1 LYEKKIIS
9 QSLSGSLGRQE
20 GFIQGAI
27 LFGIALLTAVIGG
40 FAMANRTPTSQTTT
54 EQAKVNASVFLKQA
68 ADLSE
73 GVARFAFD
81 GGSVAAM
88 TFDNASG
95 GLFETSKQYALVQR
109 GPAGAYGGTP
119 TNVNSATQAGSYAL
133 KKNVLVPSVG
143 TTADDTV
150 VSTVFTDVNTCR
162 RINNMLYGTSI
173 TAAPPDGVGTA
184 TAWAIGAGA
193 VDLSTSGDAATISG
207 WSEGCLTTATAG
219 SYVYFKVVKES

>member
-1 LYEKKIIS
+1 MKKNIIS
-9 QSLSGSLGRQE
+9 RSLSSVPSQQE

-54 EQAKVNASVFLKQA
+54 EQAKVNASVFLKQG

-73 GVARFAFD
+73 GVARLAFD
-81 GGSVAAM
+81 GGSVSTM
-88 TFDNASG
+88 TFDTNSG
-95 GLFETSKQYALVQR
+95 GLFEPARQYALVQR
-109 GPAGAYGGTP
+109 GPAAAYGGTP

-133 KKNVLVPSVG
+133 KSNVKVPNVG
-143 TTADDTV
+143 TTSDDTI
-150 VSTVFTDVNTCR
+150 VSTVFTDVGTCR
-162 RINNMLYGTSI
+162 RINNMLYGIAI

-184 TAWAIGAGA
+184 TAWGIGAGA
-193 VDLSTSGDAATISG
+193 VDLTGSTDAATISG

-219 SYVYFKVVKES
+219 SYVYFKVVKEG